1 MVAIPTFKRRITPS
15 ARVGGAI
22 IPTDIADVGG
32 IGGGIAALGRG
43 VSTLGRF
50 LFRIKSDQINLNDS
64 IANIEAG
71 TITDAT
77 NAEIQT
83 VQQALPN
90 RLDDRGTSTYET
102 SAGGI
107 FDTNFE
113 KIGQLNMS
121 DRQREITVA
130 KWEADK
136 TAAISRA
143 RFASVNDTIKRGKAN
158 LELLIKE
165 AVITGIPQKQQDAQE
180 MIGEMGGRIWD
191 NEKVMSAEIDRW
203 RREAEQERL
212 VLVNQQKARDK
223 EALEVQ
229 READRDRIGDNLA
242 GGIATFSEVDASSL
256 SEKEQEAYRLKIIA
270 EAERRAKGETII
282 EDQGVKGE
290 LEGMAY
296 DITSGA
302 VSIQKFNKNLEEAY
316 RGDQINETTRS
327 SLKRLAEGKFE
338 SYQDNAMKKR
348 ETYALGQLVDLPSER
363 SLAEARRLARSKAE
377 EDQMVNLRRLQ
388 FDNLD
393 RYKRALRDWRLRP
406 ENKDASARKIY
417 EEGRALLTEYRLSP
431 TQLRNRTKG
440 IVPGVLGT
448 VLSTLQVAGAIPA
461 LPKAK
466 STGIKP
472 PDGPPPQKELEETVG
487 KENAKMETQAW
498 GVVFDLWNHFPRVIQ
513 QQIRK
518 DRAVDK
524 TFTEIITSVPVVD
537 EIERLTGV
545 SSVALPAPKTQEEY
559 DKLPSGTRYLHP
571 DGTQKTKR

>member
-1 MVAIPTFKRRITPS
+1 MPAIPQHRRRITPS

-50 LFRIKSDQINLNDS
+50 LFRIKSDQIALNDS

-77 NAEIQT
+77 NAEIRT
-83 VQQALPN
+83 VQQTLPN
-90 RLDDRGTSTYET
+90 RLDDKGNSTWEGK
-102 SAGGI
+102 AGEI

-136 TAAISRA
+136 TAAISRS

-165 AVITGIPQKQQDAQE
+165 AVITGIPQKAQDAQE
-180 MIGEMGGRIWD
+180 MTAEMGGRIWD
-191 NEKVMSAEIDRW
+191 NEKVMSAEIARW
-203 RREAEQERL
+203 QREAKQEKL
-212 VLVNQQKARDK
+212 VLENQQKARDK
-223 EALEVQ
+223 EALEAQ
-229 READRDRIGDNLA
+229 REIDRDAIGNDLA
-242 GGIATFSEVDASSL
+242 TGTATFGKVDASSL
-256 SEKEQEAYRLKIIA
+256 SEKEQEAYRLKIIT
-270 EAERRAKGETII
+270 EAERRAKGETIV
-282 EDQGVKGE
+282 EDQGIKGE
-290 LEGMAY
+290 LERQAY

-302 VSIQKFNKNLEEAY
+302 VSIQDFNKRLEEAY
-316 RGDQINETTRS
+316 RDDKINETTRS

-338 SYQDNAMKKR
+338 SYQDKAMKER
-348 ETYALGQLVDLPSER
+348 ETYAFGQLVDQPDEADFTEFMRRLTGKFEREQAR
-363 SLAEARRLARSKAE
+363 SLRK
-377 EDQMVNLRRLQ
+377 LQ

-393 RYKRALRDWRLRP
+393 QYKRALRDWRLRP
-406 ENKDASARKIY
+406 ENKDADAREIY

-431 TQLRNRTKG
+431 QQLRDRAKRIQFG
-440 IVPGVLGT
+440 LAIDKSLKA
-448 VLSTLQVAGAIPA
+448 AGGLKA
-461 LPKAK
+461 LPKTK
-466 STGIKP
+466 PTGIKV
-472 PDGPPPQKELEETVG
+472 PDAPRPQKELEKSVG
-487 KENAKMETQAW
+487 KENAKMETRAW
-498 GVVFDLWNHFPRVIQ
+498 GVVVDLWNNLSREAQ

-524 TFTEIITSVPVVD
+524 TFTEIITSAPVVD
-537 EIERLTGV
+537 EIERLTGI

-559 DKLPSGTRYLHP
+559 DRLPSGTKYIHP